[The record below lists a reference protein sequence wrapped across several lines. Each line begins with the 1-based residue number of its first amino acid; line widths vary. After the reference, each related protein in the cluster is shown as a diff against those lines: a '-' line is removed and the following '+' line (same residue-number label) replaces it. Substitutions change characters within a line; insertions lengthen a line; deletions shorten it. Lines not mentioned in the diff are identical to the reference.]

1 MRNILKF
8 LMLVAFSSA
17 LLSSACKEMAGHS
30 TDDIIEVG
38 EGFEVATIVYKKGVD
53 GCQFLVTVGKGK
65 DLQLYTPIEMDK
77 QFKEDGLKVKIKFH
91 TSRIQQEGCFD
102 AQPIVIEEIEKI

>member
-1 MRNILKF
+1 M
-8 LMLVAFSSA
+8 
-17 LLSSACKEMAGHS
+17 
-30 TDDIIEVG
+30 
-38 EGFEVATIVYKKGVD
+38 
-53 GCQFLVTVGKGK
+53 GKGK